1 MANPNQQPAQND
13 VHINGSV
20 TLSGTAILDDID
32 LTIKAGQWTAFL
44 GPSGSGKST
53 LLRLIAGLD
62 TAADFNGSIKSS
74 TKASLSGHVSYMAQ
88 DDLLL
93 DWADV
98 IQNVCLGARLRGRG
112 ADKTKAKRIIQK
124 VGLSQHAHKR
134 PQSLSGGQRQRVALA
149 RTLMEQK
156 PIILLDEP
164 FSALDAGTRTD
175 MQDLAAEQFKEQTV
189 ILVTHEPGEAVR
201 LCQSIYLLQDCS
213 VNCIAALS
221 PPFPKSINDK
231 AMFALQSA
239 LMTQIRESN
248 RADI

>member
-1 MANPNQQPAQND
+1 MANPNQQPVLSD
-13 VHINGSV
+13 VHIDGSI
-20 TLSGTAILDDID
+20 TLSGTVILDEID
-32 LTIKAGQWTAFL
+32 LTIKAGQWTALL

-62 TAADFNGSIKSS
+62 TAADFNGSITSS
-74 TKASLSGHVSYMAQ
+74 SKVSLSGHVSYMAQ

-98 IQNVCLGARLRGRG
+98 IHNVCLGSTLRGRG
-112 ADKTKAKRIIQK
+112 GDKTKAKSIIQK
-124 VGLSQHAHKR
+124 VGLSQHAQKR
-134 PQSLSGGQRQRVALA
+134 PQFLSGGQRQRVALA

-164 FSALDAGTRTD
+164 FSALDARTRTD
-175 MQDLAAEQFKEQTV
+175 MQDLAAEQFKEKTV
-189 ILVTHEPGEAVR
+189 VLVTHDPCEAVR
-201 LCQSIYLLQDCS
+201 LCQSIYLLQDYS
-213 VNCIAALS
+213 VTCIAALS
-221 PPFPKSINDK
+221 PPFPKPIDDN

-239 LMTQIRESN
+239 LMAQIRQSK

>member
-1 MANPNQQPAQND
+1 VANPNQQPAQND

-62 TAADFNGSIKSS
+62 TAADFNGSITSS
-74 TKASLSGHVSYMAQ
+74 PKVSLSGHVSYMAQ

-213 VNCIAALS
+213 VNCIAALP

>member
-1 MANPNQQPAQND
+1 MVNLKHQPIYNE

-20 TLSGTAILDDID
+20 TLSGTAILDNIN
-32 LTIKAGQWTAFL
+32 LTIKAGQWTALL
-44 GPSGSGKST
+44 GQSGSGKST

-62 TAADFNGSIKSS
+62 TGADFTGSITCSPQVN
-74 TKASLSGHVSYMAQ
+74 LSGNVSYMAQ

-93 DWADV
+93 DWANV
-98 IQNVCLGARLRGRG
+98 LQNVCLGARLRGQG
-112 ADKTKAKRIIQK
+112 SDEIKARRIIQK
-124 VGLSQHAHKR
+124 VGLKQHAHKR

-156 PIILLDEP
+156 SIILLDEP
-164 FSALDAGTRTD
+164 FSALDARTRTD
-175 MQDLAAEQFKEQTV
+175 MQDLAAEQFKERTV
-189 ILVTHEPGEAVR
+189 ILVTHDPGEAVR

-213 VNCIAALS
+213 INSINALS

-239 LMTQIRESN
+239 LMTQIRQSE